1 MSTEADFVMKAQ
13 PHSWLLVADNL
24 HTQAQ
29 ELYTQR
35 NRTYITQS
43 DGSGNQ
49 IGKWDGV
56 NRSIFLLG
64 GFALE
69 NAIKAVLI
77 YENPS
82 WISNGRLSQQL
93 NSHSLTTLS
102 AKSSLIPYPNRGKWI
117 LKSFEDGLESWARY
131 PCGLSVQDIADE
143 GIMTPK
149 LWHGYLRLMQAY
161 QRKSHKMLRRLW
173 RGPHGFEGRYEFSGE
188 FFENIT

>member
-69 NAIKAVLI
+69 NAIKAFLI
-77 YENPS
+77 YEKPG
-82 WISNGRLSQQL
+82 WISNGRFPLS
-93 NSHSLTTLS
+93 
-102 AKSSLIPYPNRGKWI
+102 P
-117 LKSFEDGLESWARY
+117 
-131 PCGLSVQDIADE
+131 V
-143 GIMTPK
+143 
-149 LWHGYLRLMQAY
+149 
-161 QRKSHKMLRRLW
+161 
-173 RGPHGFEGRYEFSGE
+173 
-188 FFENIT
+188 